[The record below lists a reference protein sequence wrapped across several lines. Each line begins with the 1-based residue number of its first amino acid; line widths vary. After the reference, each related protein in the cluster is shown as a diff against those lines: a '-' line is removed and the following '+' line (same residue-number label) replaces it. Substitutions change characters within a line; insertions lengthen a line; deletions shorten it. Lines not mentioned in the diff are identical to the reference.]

1 MHKLFPCLQVAQL
14 HLIWDVVSSHS
25 VALLKKVSLLINIFF
40 VSVPSTSVTLVSHLR
55 TSAKWFLRKTR
66 TDHFFSSFFEAI
78 ISRSWL
84 IILLS
89 QTNRD
94 NQLVIE
100 RKQKVISAY
109 YNVYQQSGQQC
120 QAWHQWTES
129 PHESEN
135 ALFWNSETLVQCWSV
150 CPAPLLW
157 VIQCCLL
164 MINCLIIS

>member
-1 MHKLFPCLQVAQL
+1 MGCCQL
-14 HLIWDVVSSHS
+14 AFCGFVEE
-25 VALLKKVSLLINIFF
+25 SLLA
-40 VSVPSTSVTLVSHLR
+40 HQY
-55 TSAKWFLRKTR
+55 FLRVSTEYFSYSGLSFAHKCKVISSEDKNR
-66 TDHFFSSFFEAI
+66 PFFSSFFEAI